1 MKSDKEYCSLHREK
15 YFHYT
20 CYDETIL
27 DDLLKE
33 NNKNPLDYK
42 TIKDKHDELRKLFS
56 ECEYEYCMTKDKPH
70 LHNKYF
76 KPVGQ
81 KKNTDWLSNVDI
93 DDVLDGYR
101 YIFYDY
107 INLETI
113 PVDYLT
119 KYQDFNV
126 NKRYSIV
133 INQSLSSETGS
144 HWVCIFLDFPNK
156 SIEYFDSTG
165 ESPMKEYSGS
175 FKKNMKF
182 IQDFLNKMSKEYDLK
197 LKINKQQHQYGN
209 NDCGVYCLWYITERL
224 KGKSL
229 EELSKR
235 KVKDKEM
242 NKYREIFFVPYE

>member
-1 MKSDKEYCSLHREK
+1 MKTDKEYCSLGRQK

-27 DDLLKE
+27 DDLLKK
-33 NNKNPLDYK
+33 NNRNPKDFSD
-42 TIKDKHDELRKLFS
+42 IKEKHKELQKIFN
-56 ECEYEYCMTKDKPH
+56 ECEYEYCMTKDNPT

-76 KPVGQ
+76 KPIGQ
-81 KKNTDWLSNVDI
+81 QKNTDWLSNIDI

-101 YIFYDY
+101 FIFFDY
-107 INLETI
+107 VLLDTI

-119 KYQDFNV
+119 KYKDFDT

-133 INQSLSSETGS
+133 INQSLSTETGS
-144 HWVCIFLDFPNK
+144 HWVCIFIDFPNQ
-156 SIEYFDSTG
+156 SIEYFDSVGEDPMRKYTG
-165 ESPMKEYSGS
+165 N

-182 IQDFLNKMSKEYDLK
+182 IQDFLNKMSKEYKLK
-197 LKINKQQHQYGN
+197 IKINKQQHQYGN

-229 EELSKR
+229 EELSKT